1 MDVQKY
7 EQMQK
12 TLDSIQ
18 QLVVEWQND
27 FINVDYASS
36 DAMCKI
42 EHILYQH
49 RHEVM
54 IQAGPQE

>member
-42 EHILYQH
+42 EFILEALDDQ
-49 RHEVM
+49 
-54 IQAGPQE
+54 